1 MIIKVLLIIIILIG
15 IASSILMISLCKIS
29 SICNIKDEG
38 ARELQNFKE
47 NLHND
52 INTDK

>member
-1 MIIKVLLIIIILIG
+1 MIIKVLLIIMILIG

-29 SICNIKDEG
+29 SICNIKDERV
-38 ARELQNFKE
+38 RELQNSKE
-47 NLHND
+47 NIHKD

>member
-29 SICNIKDEG
+29 SICNIKDER
-38 ARELQNFKE
+38 ARELQNSKE
-47 NLHND
+47 NLHKD